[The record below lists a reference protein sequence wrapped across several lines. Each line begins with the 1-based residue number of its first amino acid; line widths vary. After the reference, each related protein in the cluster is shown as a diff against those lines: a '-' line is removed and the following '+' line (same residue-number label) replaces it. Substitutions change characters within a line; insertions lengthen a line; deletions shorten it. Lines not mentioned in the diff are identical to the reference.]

1 MAKYEWSEVFMSIE
15 GEGPLSGIPTA
26 YIRFAR
32 CNFTCGGFNN
42 PDNKLDNKRY
52 AVLDFNPK
60 DFQSVNELEP
70 MEVGCDTQYSVN
82 PEFAHMWHKGT
93 EDELV
98 EELMKV
104 VPHGQWKNPKT
115 GLRSMLSLTGGE
127 PTQRFKTL
135 LPLLNHPAFEELE
148 TVLIET
154 NCAVPLKASLITEL
168 DDWIEA
174 GYSIGMER
182 KIVWSNSPKL
192 SASGEPWEKAIRPEI
207 ALAQREVGR
216 TIVFADDSFQ
226 QYFKF
231 VCGPRERDFEEVAKA
246 MEEYYAAGIP
256 RTVDVLIMPESC
268 TEEQQINIAAD
279 VADMCIDKGYVY
291 CHRVHNS
298 VYANAIGK

>member
-32 CNFTCGGFNN
+32 CNFKCPGFNN
-42 PDNKLDNKRY
+42 PNNDIGKTGY
-52 AVLDFNPK
+52 ALLPFQTS
-60 DFQSVNELEP
+60 DFQSVSQLEP
-70 MEVGCDTQYSVN
+70 MEVGCDTQYSTN

-93 EDELV
+93 EDELA

-115 GLRSMLSLTGGE
+115 GLRTMLSLTGGE
-127 PTQRFKTL
+127 PTQRLKTL
-135 LPLLNHPAFEELE
+135 LPLLNHPAFNELE

-154 NCAVPLKASLITEL
+154 NCAVPLKAHLITEL

-174 GYSIGMER
+174 GYSIGVER

-216 TIVFADDSFQ
+216 TIVFADNSFR

-256 RTVDVLIMPESC
+256 RNVEVLIMPESC

-279 VADMCIDKGYVY
+279 VADMCIDKGYIY